1 MNEQQF
7 EWCRKLHFRK
17 GCFSLLLSL
26 RLSPVAVGFFFLLD
40 LPRGRAVRTF
50 LLPFSSPRCYSSDL
64 LSRWLLFHFLIPNDW
79 AARELGF
86 GADSALKAAA
96 HIFFFPHLILVFFPC
111 ENNSEW
117 IPPKNVK
124 SRGNPS
130 LWQLD
135 WYNMSSNRMKRW
147 YDQRWGLFSR
157 LIVKCFDIWLI

>member
-26 RLSPVAVGFFFLLD
+26 RLSPVAVGFFLLD

-64 LSRWLLFHFLIPNDW
+64 LSRWLLFHFLIPKHW

-96 HIFFFPHLILVFFPC
+96 HIIFSHIWFSFFFLVKITVNEFHQ
-111 ENNSEW
+111 
-117 IPPKNVK
+117 KNVK

>member
-1 MNEQQF
+1 MNEQQL

-26 RLSPVAVGFFFLLD
+26 RLSPVAVGFFFI
-40 LPRGRAVRTF
+40 RSSQRKSCQN
-50 LLPFSSPRCYSSDL
+50 FSSP
-64 LSRWLLFHFLIPNDW
+64 LLFPTMLFLRPVITMIAVSFFNPQRLSCERVGLW
-79 AARELGF
+79 CRFSIE
-86 GADSALKAAA
+86 SSCT
-96 HIFFFPHLILVFFPC
+96 HYFFPHLILVFFPC
-111 ENNSEW
+111 ENSSEW
-117 IPPKNVK
+117 ILPKNVK

>member
-1 MNEQQF
+1 MNEQQL

-26 RLSPVAVGFFFLLD
+26 RLSPVAVGFFFIRSSQRKSCQNFSS
-40 LPRGRAVRTF
+40 P
-50 LLPFSSPRCYSSDL
+50 PFSSPRCYSSDL

-96 HIFFFPHLILVFFPC
+96 RIFFSHIWFSFFFPC